1 MKYILNTNFL
11 NSDYDNYDNTNNIY
25 NVLLSKLRN
34 IKCNV
39 ILEEFNI
46 TDNEINEYINGISFF
61 SENMKWYSADDK
73 NKITL
78 LKKNVISTDNNNI
91 DVILSIKFEK
101 PIKVNY
107 NMYKKFLLSI
117 VNNQKINWIK
127 NIKIC
132 CNSEYDYYIKLIS
145 EIYGI
150 FNIFYRFY
158 CWSVCCFG
166 VCNYRPETIYQR
178 S

>member
-61 SENMKWYSADDK
+61 SENIKWYSTDDE

-91 DVILSIKFEK
+91 
-101 PIKVNY
+101 
-107 NMYKKFLLSI
+107 
-117 VNNQKINWIK
+117 KII
-127 NIKIC
+127 
-132 CNSEYDYYIKLIS
+132 
-145 EIYGI
+145 
-150 FNIFYRFY
+150 
-158 CWSVCCFG
+158 
-166 VCNYRPETIYQR
+166 
-178 S
+178 